1 MRSRPLH
8 ATFLYAAALALLV
21 GTTAGCAG
29 APAAEKKSGET
40 TGYPVNATSCGFT
53 ATIEAKP
60 TRAVTMNQGATEI
73 ALALGVEDQLAGT
86 AYLDDKVAPQWQ
98 AAYDEVEVLSKEYPD
113 HETLLAAEP
122 DFVYGSYVSAFEAKA
137 AGTRE
142 SLAELGIG
150 AYLSPFD
157 CGENKPG
164 VEVSFES
171 VWGEV
176 ATVGEVFGV
185 PEKAAKIQAE
195 QKKTLANLAQ
205 TKPADGL
212 DIFWYDSGDKDAFAG
227 TGEGGPQLV
236 VDAVGGTN
244 VFADVKGGWE
254 TVSWERVVKTDPDV
268 IVLADASWST
278 AKEKIELLESDPVL
292 KELRAV
298 KNRSY
303 VTVPF
308 SETTPGV
315 RLVDGATHV
324 AEQLA
329 ELDMS

>member
-8 ATFLYAAALALLV
+8 AIALYAAAAALL
-21 GTTAGCAG
+21 TGCAG
-29 APAAEKKSGET
+29 APAAEKKAGDT
-40 TGYPVNATSCGFT
+40 AGYPVEATSCGFT
-53 ATIEAKP
+53 STIEARP
-60 TRAVTMNQGATEI
+60 ERAVTMNQGATEI

-86 AYLDDKVAPQWQ
+86 AYLDDQVAPQWQ
-98 AAYDEVEVLSKEYPD
+98 RAYDEVKVLSKEYPD

-122 DFVYGSYVSAFEAKA
+122 DFVYGSYVSAFEPKA

-142 SLAELGIG
+142 RLAELGIG
-150 AYLSPFD
+150 SYLSPFD
-157 CGENKPG
+157 CGENRPG
-164 VEVSFES
+164 IEVSFES
-171 VWGEV
+171 VWSEV
-176 ATVGEVFGV
+176 ETVGEVFDV
-185 PEKAAKIQAE
+185 PERAAEIRSE
-195 QKKTLANLAQ
+195 QEKTLAALA
-205 TKPADGL
+205 KSRPADGL
-212 DIFWYDSGDKDAFAG
+212 NIFWYDSGDKDAFAG

-236 VDAVGGTN
+236 IEAVGGSN

-278 AKEKIELLESDPVL
+278 AEEKIELLESDPVL

-303 VTVPF
+303 ITVPF

-315 RLVDGATHV
+315 RLADGATHV

-329 ELDMS
+329 ELDLS

>member
-8 ATFLYAAALALLV
+8 APFLYAASLMLL
-21 GTTAGCAG
+21 AGCAG

-40 TGYPVNATSCGFT
+40 AGYPVEATSCGFT
-53 ATIEAKP
+53 STIEAKP
-60 TRAVTMNQGATEI
+60 ERAVTMNQGATEI

-86 AYLDDKVAPQWQ
+86 AYIDDQVAPQWQ
-98 AAYDEVEVLSKEYPD
+98 QAYDQVEVLSKEYPD

-122 DFVYGSYVSAFEAKA
+122 DFVYGSYVSAFEPKA

-150 AYLSPFD
+150 SYLSPFD

-176 ATVGEVFGV
+176 ATIGEVFGV
-185 PEKAAKIQAE
+185 PDRAAEIQAE
-195 QKKTLANLAQ
+195 QKKTLAELAKS
-205 TKPADGL
+205 KPADGL
-212 DIFWYDSGDKDAFAG
+212 KIFWYDSGDKDAFAG

-278 AKEKIELLESDPVL
+278 AGEKIELLESDPVL

-298 KNRSY
+298 KAGSY

-324 AEQLA
+324 AEQLRK
-329 ELDMS
+329 LDLS

>member
-8 ATFLYAAALALLV
+8 APFLYAASLTLLAS
-21 GTTAGCAG
+21 CAG

-40 TGYPVNATSCGFT
+40 AGYPVKATSCGFT
-53 ATIEAKP
+53 STIEAKP
-60 TRAVTMNQGATEI
+60 THAVTMNQGATEI

-86 AYLDDKVAPQWQ
+86 AYIDDKVAPQWRK
-98 AAYDEVEVLSKEYPD
+98 AYDQVEVLSKEYPD

-122 DFVYGSYVSAFEAKA
+122 DFVYGSYVSAFEPKA
-137 AGTRE
+137 AGARE

-150 AYLSPFD
+150 SYLSPFD
-157 CGENKPG
+157 CGENRPG

-171 VWGEV
+171 VWAEV
-176 ATVGEVFGV
+176 ETVGEVFGV
-185 PEKAAKIQAE
+185 PDKAAEIQAE
-195 QKKTLANLAQ
+195 QKRTLATLTE
-205 TKPADGL
+205 TKPANGL
-212 DIFWYDSGDKDAFAG
+212 DIFWFDSGDKDAFAG

-236 VDAVGGTN
+236 IDAVGGTN

-254 TVSWERVVKTDPDV
+254 HVSWERVVKTDPDV

-278 AKEKIELLESDPVL
+278 AAQKIKLLESDPVL

-298 KNRSY
+298 KADSY

-315 RLVDGATHV
+315 RLVDGAIHI

-329 ELDMS
+329 ELDLS